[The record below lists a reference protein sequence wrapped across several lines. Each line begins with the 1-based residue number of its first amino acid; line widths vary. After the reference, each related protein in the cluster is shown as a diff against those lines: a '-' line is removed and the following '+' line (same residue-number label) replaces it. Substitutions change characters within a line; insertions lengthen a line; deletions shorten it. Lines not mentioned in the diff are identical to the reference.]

1 MLKKNFLKIEILG
14 AGPAGLGAG
23 YYAKK
28 KGLPLSIFELSNEV
42 GGNSRTITK
51 GEFRYDTGAHR
62 LHNKHHNVTQMV
74 KTLLGDD
81 LKKIYSPSKIYHKG
95 SMVDFPLNLIN
106 LFQCLKTPEL
116 LKIVKENLYNRIS
129 PNKKVNSFRDLAY
142 QSYGKTLS
150 ELFLVNYTEKLW
162 GRPSEML
169 DPNIS
174 GARLKNL
181 DLLSIIKSL
190 FFGKIGAS
198 HLDGSFL
205 YPKYGFG
212 TIFEELAN
220 CIGNENIFLNTKI
233 KKIIHDGK
241 KINQII
247 CDGGKSVN
255 PGAVINTLPLNVL
268 MNIFDPSPPKEII
281 KCIEGIQFRDV
292 RLCIIYLNKTKFSNN
307 ASIYFPESTLPYNR
321 IYEPKNRSLYMAP
334 KDKTCIVLECALTK
348 KLNETLESEEVFF
361 EKIRN
366 SLIKENFI
374 KKEDIIDY
382 DLGYIPNAYPII
394 DLNVQDKILPAIN
407 YFNSFDN
414 HVLHGRNAE
423 FKYVHTHDLLK
434 KSKIIIEDLKNN
446 QAPIIS

>member
-1 MLKKNFLKIEILG
+1 MLKNNFSRIEILG
-14 AGPAGLGAG
+14 AGPAGLGVG

-28 KGLPLSIFELSNEV
+28 KGIPLSIFELTNEV

-81 LKKIYSPSKIYHKG
+81 LKKIYAPSKIYHNG
-95 SMVDFPLNLIN
+95 SMVDFPLNLVN
-106 LFQCLKTPEL
+106 LLQRLKTSEL
-116 LKIVKENLYNRIS
+116 LKIVKENLFLRIS
-129 PNKKVNSFRDLAY
+129 PSKGVKSFKDFAY

-150 ELFLVNYTEKLW
+150 ELFLINYTEKLW
-162 GRPSEML
+162 GRPSHML

-174 GARLKNL
+174 GSRLKNL
-181 DLLSIIKSL
+181 DLLSTIKSL
-190 FFGKIGAS
+190 IFGKLGAS

-321 IYEPKNRSLYMAP
+321 IYEPKNRSSYMAP
-334 KDKTCIVLECALTK
+334 KDKTCIVIECPLTK
-348 KLNETLESEEVFF
+348 KPTETLESGEVFF
-361 EKIRN
+361 KKIRN

-374 KKEDIIDY
+374 KGENIIDY

-394 DLNVQDKILPAIN
+394 DLNIQDKIRPALN
-407 YFNSFDN
+407 YFNSFEN

-423 FKYVHTHDLLK
+423 FKYVHTHDLLE
-434 KSKIIIEDLKNN
+434 KSKHIIEDLKK
-446 QAPIIS
+446 

>member
-1 MLKKNFLKIEILG
+1 M
-14 AGPAGLGAG
+14 
-23 YYAKK
+23 
-28 KGLPLSIFELSNEV
+28 
-42 GGNSRTITK
+42 
-51 GEFRYDTGAHR
+51 
-62 LHNKHHNVTQMV
+62 
-74 KTLLGDD
+74 
-81 LKKIYSPSKIYHKG
+81 
-95 SMVDFPLNLIN
+95 
-106 LFQCLKTPEL
+106 
-116 LKIVKENLYNRIS
+116 NRIS
-129 PNKKVNSFRDLAY
+129 PNKKVNSFKDLAY
-142 QSYGKTLS
+142 HSYGKTLS

-190 FFGKIGAS
+190 FFGKLGAS

-281 KCIEGIQFRDV
+281 KCIEGIKFRDV
-292 RLCIIYLNKTKFSNN
+292 RLCIIYLNKTKCR
-307 ASIYFPESTLPYNR
+307 P
-321 IYEPKNRSLYMAP
+321 
-334 KDKTCIVLECALTK
+334 
-348 KLNETLESEEVFF
+348 
-361 EKIRN
+361 
-366 SLIKENFI
+366 
-374 KKEDIIDY
+374 
-382 DLGYIPNAYPII
+382 
-394 DLNVQDKILPAIN
+394 
-407 YFNSFDN
+407 
-414 HVLHGRNAE
+414 
-423 FKYVHTHDLLK
+423 
-434 KSKIIIEDLKNN
+434 
-446 QAPIIS
+446 